1 MQDLSVLPR
10 ADWTH
15 LSYDA
20 LLHHPA
26 ETLRKIC
33 QFAEIPFGPK
43 MQVTAEEGFPHSRY
57 TLTAPNKKKWKRHEH
72 DIAAASP
79 LYASVVETLSELE

>member
-1 MQDLSVLPR
+1 
-10 ADWTH
+10 
-15 LSYDA
+15 
-20 LLHHPA
+20 
-26 ETLRKIC
+26 
-33 QFAEIPFGPK
+33 